1 MNPEASNPNAPT
13 HLTVVANE
21 AGVHNVV
28 VCTLCSC
35 YQPYAARPSP
45 AWYRSRR
52 YRARAR
58 CVAARACCAT
68 PLASKSP
75 TAPIRV
81 HDSTADL
88 RPVLPERPAGSESLD
103 EAALRR
109 LVSRDA
115 MIGVAAVH
123 LD

>member
-1 MNPEASNPNAPT
+1 MRQPRALLRDAFGLEIA
-13 HLTVVANE
+13 
-21 AGVHNVV
+21 AG
-28 VCTLCSC
+28 
-35 YQPYAARPSP
+35 
-45 AWYRSRR
+45 
-52 YRARAR
+52 
-58 CVAARACCAT
+58 
-68 PLASKSP
+68 
-75 TAPIRV
+75 TAIRV

-88 RPVLPERPAGSESLD
+88 RYLVLPERPAGSESLD